1 MDAKL
6 TIPPKVHTCFD
17 FFPSQVMLG
26 RTSCTQ
32 SLFSPCSNF
41 PEMHRQMLMT
51 GWDRRTSC
59 TQSLFSPCSNF
70 PEMHRRMLM
79 TGWDRKGLLSRR
91 TIDDAFVTGVP
102 RAVGLSSEQN
112 KHCRV

>member
-26 RTSCTQ
+26 
-32 SLFSPCSNF
+32 
-41 PEMHRQMLMT
+41 
-51 GWDRRTSC
+51 RTSC

-102 RAVGLSSEQN
+102 RAVGLSSERN